1 MTLNVLIST
10 IDSGINNIKEILL
23 LFRSDV
29 KYIIS
34 HQYRNDKY
42 LPIPEKLQRDDVI
55 ISQIPGP
62 GLSKSRNNAIKLA
75 SGDICVIADDDV
87 RYTHDYFDSILG
99 VYEDD
104 SIDIACFKIFT
115 GHDSPS
121 YKKYPAEE
129 YVINSISTYSP
140 SSIEITFRLLSIH
153 QKSISFDE
161 RFGLGF
167 FLAGGEEAIFITD
180 ALKAK
185 LKIQFYPHYIVQH
198 PFESTIK
205 SFPKYHQK
213 RVRVTGATD
222 SRINGYVS
230 LLKTFAAVL
239 KFLTDLL
246 KNKKNP
252 LLYIY
257 QRLSGNIYILKP
269 NKKIAL

>member
-10 IDSGINNIKEILL
+10 IDNGIKTINRILL
-23 LFRSDV
+23 SFRNDV

-34 HQYRNDKY
+34 HQYRDDKY
-42 LPIPEKLQRDDVI
+42 LTIPKELLRDDVI
-55 ISQIPGP
+55 VSQIPGP
-62 GLSKSRNNAIKLA
+62 GLCKSRNNAIKLA

-87 RYTHDYFDSILG
+87 RYTHDYFDSILC

-115 GHDSPS
+115 GHDGSS
-121 YKKYPAEE
+121 YKKYPAEV
-129 YVINSISTYSP
+129 YLINSNSTYSP

-153 QKSISFDE
+153 QKGILFDE
-161 RFGLGF
+161 RFGLGT

-213 RVRVTGATD
+213 RIRVIGAKD

-230 LLKTFAAVL
+230 LLKTFAATL
-239 KFLTDLL
+239 KYLPDLL

-252 LLYIY
+252 LLYVY

-269 NKKIAL
+269 NKK